1 MQKYNYISEMGSN
14 PPSYDPHRGIDLG
27 ALPAPPPPVSSHSFL
42 EDNKLLFNGAAAL
55 QPFGLPVSW
64 IKIDGHTLKI
74 RFLATR
80 VTF

>member
-42 EDNKLLFNGAAAL
+42 EDNKLLFNGAAGL
-55 QPFGLPVSW
+55 QPFGLPVS
-64 IKIDGHTLKI
+64 
-74 RFLATR
+74 
-80 VTF
+80 